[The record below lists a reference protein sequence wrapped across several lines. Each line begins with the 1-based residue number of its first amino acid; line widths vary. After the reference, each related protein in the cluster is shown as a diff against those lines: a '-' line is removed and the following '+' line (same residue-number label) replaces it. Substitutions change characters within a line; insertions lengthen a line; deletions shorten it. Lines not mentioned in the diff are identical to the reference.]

1 MAPLIGDKM
10 NRFLKL
16 IAFVFGFGS
25 DVVSVSTGTVGN
37 SGNVAASLI
46 TYLAAQLLEVAE
58 LNMVLDQFGD
68 KQPLPSNNSKTIR
81 FVREEKL
88 TVAATPTQLTEGI
101 APDAVGITLN
111 QFEATVEQ
119 YGNVVRISDLAELT
133 AKHPIVQRTIYIL
146 GLQAAETYDQ
156 LIFNVLNAA
165 TNVYRPN
172 SKAADANLV
181 GTDYVAYTDL
191 VELRALL
198 QDQGARPMDGGDYV
212 FITPPQVHAALLKD
226 PDFKASNQFAMP
238 DRIWRAEVDRLAGF
252 RIVMSNAPGFAPT
265 ASAVSGVASKAY
277 SSFALARFAYQITD
291 LQNLQVYVV
300 QPGGHMDP
308 LQQSRKIGWKFCFKS
323 IITNQNWIRLVR
335 SAGLNSVTNP

>member
-1 MAPLIGDKM
+1 M
-10 NRFLKL
+10 NRFLKVL
-16 IAFVFGFGS
+16 LVVFGFGS
-25 DVVSVSTGTVGN
+25 DVVSVTSGTVGN
-37 SGNVAASLI
+37 AGNVAASLI
-46 TYLAAQLLEVAE
+46 TFLAAQLLEVAE
-58 LNMVLDQFGD
+58 LNMVMDQFGD

-88 TVAATPTQLTEGI
+88 SVATTPTQLLEGI
-101 APDAVGITLN
+101 PPDSVGITLN

-133 AKHPIVQRTIYIL
+133 ARHPIVQRTIYML

-156 LIFNVLNAA
+156 LIFNVLDAA

-172 SKAADANLV
+172 SKAGDTSLV
-181 GTDYVAYTDL
+181 GTDYVTYGDL

-212 FITPPQVHAALLKD
+212 FVLAPQVHAALLKD

-252 RIVMSNAPGFAPT
+252 RIVMSNAPGFSPT
-265 ASAVSGVASKAY
+265 AQAGSGQSSKVF
-277 SSFALARFAYQITD
+277 SSFAIARFAYQITD

-300 QPGGHMDP
+300 QPGGHNDP
-308 LQQSRKIGWKFCFKS
+308 LQQSRKMGWKFTFKS
-323 IITNQNWIRLVR
+323 IITNQNWIRRVR